1 MVSAQTIIIMST
13 EKKSFNLSSQ
23 QSWQVLLVEDDPL
36 MQLGLE
42 QFFARYAQYT
52 VVGLATNG
60 YRAIEMSLQ
69 LQPDL
74 VIMDI
79 GLPQM
84 DGIEATKQI
93 KANLPDTRVIML
105 TSHRSQTETIASL
118 ASGADAYCIKGTSLK
133 GLLTAI
139 AAAKEQAVYLDPNVA
154 RQVVKQLQPTP
165 TKRCDRPIGQLS
177 AREMEVLHLIVEG
190 KTNSEIADLLY
201 LSLSTVKTH
210 IRSIMNKL
218 AVNDRVR
225 AAVVALRS
233 GLV

>member
-1 MVSAQTIIIMST
+1 MSST
-13 EKKSFNLSSQ
+13 NKISDLSPQYSGKALLKI
-23 QSWQVLLVEDDPL
+23 LLVEDDPL

-42 QFFARYAQYT
+42 QFFADRAQYT
-52 VVGLATNG
+52 IVGQATDG
-60 YRAIEMSLQ
+60 YRAVEMAEK

-93 KANLPDTRVIML
+93 KASMPDIRIIML
-105 TSHRSQTETIASL
+105 TSHSSQTETIASL
-118 ASGADAYCIKGTSLK
+118 ASGADAYCLKSTSFK

-139 AAAKEQAVYLDPNVA
+139 AAAREQAIYLDPNIA
-154 RQVVKQLQPTP
+154 RQVIRQLQPP
-165 TKRCDRPIGQLS
+165 LQPSQSDRSIGQLS
-177 AREMEVLHLIVEG
+177 ERELEILQLIVDG
-190 KTNSEIADLLY
+190 KSNPEIAAHLY
-201 LSLSTVKTH
+201 LSISTVKTN

-218 AVNDRVR
+218 AVSDRVQ

-233 GLV
+233 GLI

>member
-1 MVSAQTIIIMST
+1 MIMSF
-13 EKKSFNLSSQ
+13 EPKPLDLSSQ
-23 QSWQVLLVEDDPL
+23 QTWQVVLVEDDPL

-42 QFFARYAQYT
+42 QFFAKYPEYT
-52 VVGLATNG
+52 IVGQATNG
-60 YRAIEMSLQ
+60 YRAVEISRQ

-84 DGIEATKQI
+84 DGIEATKRI
-93 KANLPDTRVIML
+93 KASLRDTRVIML

-118 ASGADAYCIKGTSLK
+118 ASGADAYCLKSTSLD

-154 RQVVKQLQPTP
+154 RQVVKQLQL
-165 TKRCDRPIGQLS
+165 TKNYNCQKPIGELS
-177 AREMEVLHLIVEG
+177 ARELEVLELIVDG
-190 KTNSEIADLLY
+190 KTNSEIAEMLY
-201 LSLSTVKTH
+201 ISLSTVKTN

-218 AVNDRVR
+218 AVNDRVQ

>member
-1 MVSAQTIIIMST
+1 MSST
-13 EKKSFNLSSQ
+13 NKISDLSPQYSGKVLLK
-23 QSWQVLLVEDDPL
+23 VLLVEDDPL

-42 QFFARYAQYT
+42 QFFAPYPEYAIA
-52 VVGLATNG
+52 GKAADG
-60 YRAIEMSLQ
+60 YRAVEIAEK

-93 KANLPDTRVIML
+93 KASMPDIRVIML
-105 TSHRSQTETIASL
+105 TSHSSQAETIASL
-118 ASGADAYCIKGTSLK
+118 ASGADAYCLKSTSFR

-139 AAAKEQAVYLDPNVA
+139 AAAREQAIYLDPNIA
-154 RQVVKQLQPTP
+154 RQVINQLQSPLQP
-165 TKRCDRPIGQLS
+165 SQSDRSIGQLS
-177 AREMEVLHLIVEG
+177 ERELEILQLIVDG
-190 KTNSEIADLLY
+190 KSNPEIATHLY
-201 LSLSTVKTH
+201 LSISTVKTN

-218 AVNDRVR
+218 AVSDRVQ

-233 GLV
+233 GLI

>member
-1 MVSAQTIIIMST
+1 MSL
-13 EKKSFNLSSQ
+13 EKKPLDSSSQ

-42 QFFARYAQYT
+42 QFFAKHAQYI
-52 VVGLATNG
+52 VVGQASNG
-60 YRAIEMSLQ
+60 YQAVEMSLK
-69 LQPDL
+69 LKPDL

-93 KANLPDTRVIML
+93 KTNLPDTAVIML

-118 ASGADAYCIKGTSLK
+118 ASGADAYCLKSTSLK

-154 RQVVKQLQPTP
+154 RQVVKQLQF
-165 TKRCDRPIGQLS
+165 TKTNDCDREASGRHRPIGQLS
-177 AREMEVLHLIVEG
+177 ARELEVLHLIVDG

-201 LSLSTVKTH
+201 LSLSTVKTN

-218 AVNDRVR
+218 AVNDRVQV
-225 AAVVALRS
+225 AVVALRS
-233 GLV
+233 GLI

>member
-1 MVSAQTIIIMST
+1 MSI
-13 EKKSFNLSSQ
+13 EKQPLNLSQ
-23 QSWQVLLVEDDPL
+23 KQTWQILLVEDDPL

-42 QFFARYAQYT
+42 QFFANYAQYT
-52 VVGLATNG
+52 IVGQATNG
-60 YRAIEMSLQ
+60 YRAVEISLK
-69 LQPDL
+69 LEPDL

-93 KANLPDTRVIML
+93 KTNLPDTRVVML
-105 TSHRSQTETIASL
+105 TSHSSQTETIASL
-118 ASGADAYCIKGTSLK
+118 ASGADAYCLKGTSLE

-139 AAAKEQAVYLDPNVA
+139 AAAKEGAVYLDPNVA
-154 RQVVKQLQPTP
+154 RQIVSQLQL
-165 TKRCDRPIGQLS
+165 TKPNNCDCPVGQLS
-177 AREMEVLHLIVEG
+177 TRELEVLQLIVDG
-190 KTNSEIADLLY
+190 KTNSEIAALLY
-201 LSLSTVKTH
+201 LSLSTVKTN

-218 AVNDRVR
+218 VVNDRVQ

>member
-1 MVSAQTIIIMST
+1 MSP
-13 EKKSFNLSSQ
+13 EKKPLNLSPQ
-23 QSWQVLLVEDDPL
+23 QIWQVLLVEDDPL

-42 QFFARYAQYT
+42 QFFAKHAQYKI
-52 VVGLATNG
+52 VGQASNG
-60 YRAIEMSLQ
+60 YRAVEMSLK
-69 LQPDL
+69 LKPDL

-84 DGIEATKQI
+84 DGIEATKHI
-93 KANLPDTRVIML
+93 KTSLPDTAVIML

-118 ASGADAYCIKGTSLK
+118 ASGADAYCLKSTSLL

-154 RQVVKQLQPTP
+154 RQVIEQLQVTE
-165 TKRCDRPIGQLS
+165 TNDGDRAIGQLS
-177 AREMEVLHLIVEG
+177 ARELEVLKLIVDG
-190 KTNSEIADLLY
+190 KTNSEIADILY
-201 LSLSTVKTH
+201 LSLSTVKTN
-210 IRSIMNKL
+210 IRGIMNKL

-225 AAVVALRS
+225 AAVVALRA

>member
-1 MVSAQTIIIMST
+1 MSP
-13 EKKSFNLSSQ
+13 EQKSVNASSQ
-23 QSWQVLLVEDDPL
+23 QTWQVLLVEDDPL

-42 QFFARYAQYT
+42 QFFAKHAQYQ
-52 VVGLATNG
+52 VVGQANNG
-60 YRAIEMSLQ
+60 YRAVEMSLK
-69 LQPDL
+69 LEPDL

-93 KANLPDTRVIML
+93 KSSLPDTAVVML

-118 ASGADAYCIKGTSLK
+118 ASGADAYCLKSTSLK

-139 AAAKEQAVYLDPNVA
+139 AAAQEQAVYLDPNVA
-154 RQVVKQLQPTP
+154 RQVIGQLQT
-165 TKRCDRPIGQLS
+165 TKANDGDRKIGQLS
-177 AREMEVLHLIVEG
+177 NRELKVLQLIVDG

-201 LSLSTVKTH
+201 LSLSTVKTN

-218 AVNDRVR
+218 AVNDRVQ

>member
-1 MVSAQTIIIMST
+1 MSP
-13 EKKSFNLSSQ
+13 EQNFDSSSQ
-23 QSWQVLLVEDDPL
+23 QTWQVLLVEDDPL

-42 QFFARYAQYT
+42 QFFTKHAQYT
-52 VVGLATNG
+52 IVGQASNG
-60 YRAIEMSLQ
+60 YRAVEMSLK
-69 LQPDL
+69 LKPDL
-74 VIMDI
+74 VVMDI

-93 KANLPDTRVIML
+93 KTSLPDTAVIML

-118 ASGADAYCIKGTSLK
+118 ASGADAYCLKSTSLK

-139 AAAKEQAVYLDPNVA
+139 AAAREKAIYLDPNVA
-154 RQVVKQLQPTP
+154 RQVVKQLRV
-165 TKRCDRPIGQLS
+165 TKTKDCDRPIGELS
-177 AREMEVLHLIVEG
+177 SRELEVLQLIVDG
-190 KTNSEIADLLY
+190 KTNSEIAEILY
-201 LSLSTVKTH
+201 ISLSTVKTNV
-210 IRSIMNKL
+210 RSIMNKL

>member
-1 MVSAQTIIIMST
+1 MIMSF
-13 EKKSFNLSSQ
+13 EPKPLDLSSQ
-23 QSWQVLLVEDDPL
+23 QTWQVVLVEDDPL

-42 QFFARYAQYT
+42 QFFAKYPEYT
-52 VVGLATNG
+52 IVGQATNG
-60 YRAIEMSLQ
+60 YRAVEVSRQ

-84 DGIEATKQI
+84 DGIEATKRI
-93 KANLPDTRVIML
+93 KASLRDTRVIML

-118 ASGADAYCIKGTSLK
+118 ASGADAYCLKSTSLD

-154 RQVVKQLQPTP
+154 RQVVKQLQL
-165 TKRCDRPIGQLS
+165 TKNYSCQKPIGELS
-177 AREMEVLHLIVEG
+177 ARELEVLELIVDG
-190 KTNSEIADLLY
+190 KTNSEIAEMLY
-201 LSLSTVKTH
+201 ISLSTVKTN

-218 AVNDRVR
+218 AVNDRVQ